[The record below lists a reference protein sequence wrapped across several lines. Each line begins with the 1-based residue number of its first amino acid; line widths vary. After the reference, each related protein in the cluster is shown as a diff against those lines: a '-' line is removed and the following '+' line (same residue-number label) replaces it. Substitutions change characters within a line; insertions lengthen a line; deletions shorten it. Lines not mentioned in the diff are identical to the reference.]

1 MLETQDDKHL
11 KTQSESDLEEK
22 LNRVTDLGSLHKYR
36 TETPNIIDELELDP
50 YEFRLYSKYK
60 RIAGDQGMCIKSNK
74 NLSRECRMSV
84 RKLQQIKQSLAE
96 PRELLGGKP
105 LIRITERRT
114 KHGDPDTD
122 LVEIIDIWPDNFLYF
137 IQRSNKGG
145 ARPAPGVMHKVHE
158 GGASG
163 APKEEQ
169 TKEEPKIRT
178 TTASPKKSAARVV
191 VSSHLKEFDLTPKL
205 AVELSQ
211 YPEDKLIKAIK
222 CIKRNG
228 EPVHNVYG
236 FLKRAIEQNWEPKL
250 SDKEAQKIQDRKEV
264 EKRELVR
271 KRAELCGQFCLEM
284 REHIPEGKSIT
295 AADNCITIQS
305 GKGYLPI
312 GYLEPDFF
320 GILARQVKNWGDQ
333 FVPTLTQMMNAWG
346 CAA

>member
-1 MLETQDDKHL
+1 MLQKQGDKAV
-11 KTQSESDLEEK
+11 KEQSESDLEER

-36 TETPNIIDELELDP
+36 TEMPNIIDDLELDP
-50 YEFRLYSKYK
+50 YEFRLYNKYK

-74 NLSRECRMSV
+74 NLAKECKMSV
-84 RKLQQIKQSLAE
+84 RKLQQVKKALGE

-105 LIRITERRT
+105 LIRVTERKT

-122 LVEIIDIWPDNFLYF
+122 LVEIVDVWADNFLYF
-137 IQRSNKGG
+137 IQKSNKGG
-145 ARPAPGVMHKVHE
+145 ARPAPGVMHKVRE

-178 TTASPKKSAARVV
+178 TTAAPKKSAARVV
-191 VSSHLKEFDLTPKL
+191 VSSLLKEFDLTPKL
-205 AVELSQ
+205 AAELSQ

-222 CIKRNG
+222 CIERNG

-236 FLKRAIEQNWEPKL
+236 FLKTAIEQNWEPKL
-250 SDKEAQKIQDRKEV
+250 SDKEAQAIEERKGV
-264 EKRELVR
+264 ERRELVR
-271 KRAELCGQFCLEM
+271 KRAELCGQFCLAM
-284 REHIPEGKSIT
+284 KEHVPEGKSIT

-320 GILARQVKNWGDQ
+320 GILGRQMKSWGDV
-333 FVPTLTQMMNAWG
+333 FVPTLTQMMNVWG